1 MDKILILAAH
11 VLVLFTKM
19 EHLMELETLV
29 PEIRTHGDGDDY
41 QPKVNVSRVSL
52 KLLLN

>member
-1 MDKILILAAH
+1 MDKILILAA
-11 VLVLFTKM
+11 L

-52 KLLLN
+52 KLLLT